1 MHQLYQ
7 WLSSLLPSLST
18 ASKLTNLPQ
27 PSTAILEEEQEL
39 SQSRDYLNSFE
50 ERAGKLFINGEE
62 LVEPLRGLY
71 RDQARQ
77 FQTSQ
82 LYELIQGTAQ
92 KEAND
97 MALLKSQN
105 WEHVLSAKMLH
116 HYAHV
121 MKNTIYLL
129 AK

>member
-1 MHQLYQ
+1 M
-7 WLSSLLPSLST
+7 
-18 ASKLTNLPQ
+18 
-27 PSTAILEEEQEL
+27 EQEL
-39 SQSRDYLNSFE
+39 SQSQYYLNSFE
-50 ERAGKLFINGEE
+50 ERAGKLFINGDE

-77 FQTSQ
+77 FQSSQ

-92 KEAND
+92 KEASD
-97 MALLKSQN
+97 MALLNSHN